1 MMATYKELLLQQE
14 ALAAKIEEARRR
26 ELADAIARIR
36 AEVAEYGLTADDI
49 FSKRKSAARRASGAK
64 VAPKYRN
71 PATGQTW
78 TGRGKAPKWIEGKD
92 RAQFAI
98 A

>member
-1 MMATYKELLLQQE
+1 MATYKELLAQREELERQIATARQSE
-14 ALAAKIEEARRR
+14 VAAAVAQVR
-26 ELADAIARIR
+26 EL
-36 AEVAEYGLTADDI
+36 VSQFGLTADDV
-49 FSKRKSAARRASGAK
+49 FTTQRVARSTKGAT

-71 PATGQTW
+71 PATGETW
-78 TGRGKAPKWIEGKD
+78 TGRGKAPRWIADQD